1 MYRECFPYLVVE
13 IDIKNNPTNELK
25 RFYFVN
31 EAIGLK
37 NLSLSII
44 NYKKMPFSAIFIK
57 RENADR
63 GMFNKRENEYKIVW
77 LPKNR
82 RNKY

>member
-31 EAIGLK
+31 EAIKYIG
-37 NLSLSII
+37 
-44 NYKKMPFSAIFIK
+44 KKTDRGIFIK
-57 RENADR
+57 R
-63 GMFNKRENEYKIVW
+63 GNEYKIVW

-82 RNKY
+82 RNKCFGN

>member
-1 MYRECFPYLVVE
+1 MCRECFPYLVAE

-31 EAIGLK
+31 DAIKYIG
-37 NLSLSII
+37 
-44 NYKKMPFSAIFIK
+44 KKTDRGIFIK
-57 RENADR
+57 RENA
-63 GMFNKRENEYKIVW
+63 GSGIFIKRENEYKIVW